1 MRLPILTHIAW
12 ILALLLVQVLVLDQ
26 VHPWGYGAPL
36 LCPLIVI
43 TLPMGTSRSEALLWG
58 FCTGLVADIFAGTAG
73 ISSAALTFIAF
84 LQPPLLGLM
93 APRDSEEELHPSFS
107 AMGRWNY
114 LRFISLLLLLHHI
127 VYFALECFSYFLLID
142 TLISMCVSYAAS
154 LLLIVLVENI
164 RDNKE
169 VRV

>member
-1 MRLPILTHIAW
+1 MINKILKRMAW
-12 ILALLLVQVLVLDQ
+12 ALLLLLGQVLILDQ

-43 TLPMGTSRSEALLWG
+43 TLPMGISRSEALLWG
-58 FCTGLVADIFAGTAG
+58 FGVGFIADIFAGTSG

-84 LQPPLLGLM
+84 LQPPLLELM

-114 LRFISLLLLLHHI
+114 LRFIALLLLLHHI
-127 VYFALECFSYFLLID
+127 IYFALEGFSYFHIAD
-142 TLISMCVSYAAS
+142 IAISMGISYAVS
-154 LLLIVLVENI
+154 LLMIVLVEH
-164 RDNKE
+164 
-169 VRV
+169 VRNPKK

>member
-1 MRLPILTHIAW
+1 MINKILKRMAW
-12 ILALLLVQVLVLDQ
+12 ALLLLLGQVLILDQ

-43 TLPMGTSRSEALLWG
+43 TLPMGISRSEALLWG
-58 FCTGLVADIFAGTAG
+58 FGVGFIADIFAGTSG

-84 LQPPLLGLM
+84 LQPPLLELM

-114 LRFISLLLLLHHI
+114 FRFIALLLLLHHI
-127 VYFALECFSYFLLID
+127 IYFALEGFSYFHIAD
-142 TLISMCVSYAAS
+142 IAISMGISFAVS
-154 LLLIVLVENI
+154 LLLIVLVEH
-164 RDNKE
+164 
-169 VRV
+169 VRNPKK